1 MSTPLK
7 KISIH
12 SSGEQA
18 RTQCER
24 TSIFG
29 HFVGIWG
36 SQCNSCFLLVGIWG
50 TQTQTKINPG
60 YYQFCKNLQLQLQE
74 WWVNVWKTQLRI
86 RSSLNICFG
95 ISLLGQV
102 CRDRT
107 KIYQTLRPVCSPL
120 QCRGWAHGE
129 EWPSECH
136 VLTQKPMPEGQGE
149 GVERRGSSCI
159 ISLTPKGRG
168 TIISLCVDQSRR
180 VRRGWKWILYG
191 NLLVLPDLICTYR
204 WCYLYLYK

>member
-95 ISLLGQV
+95 ISLLGA
-102 CRDRT
+102 CNPTSGGAPAWWSKDRSWHR
-107 KIYQTLRPVCSPL
+107 KQALRHQRAS
-120 QCRGWAHGE
+120 
-129 EWPSECH
+129 
-136 VLTQKPMPEGQGE
+136 
-149 GVERRGSSCI
+149 
-159 ISLTPKGRG
+159 
-168 TIISLCVDQSRR
+168 
-180 VRRGWKWILYG
+180 WKELSWGNGDLY
-191 NLLVLPDLICTYR
+191 NWL
-204 WCYLYLYK
+204 

>member
-50 TQTQTKINPG
+50 TQTQTKINPS
-60 YYQFCKNLQLQLQE
+60 YYQFYKNLQLQLQE
-74 WWVNVWKTQLRI
+74 WWVNVWKTQPRI
-86 RSSLNICFG
+86 RSSLNLCFG
-95 ISLLGQV
+95 VYSVKSAKTGQRSIKLWDQPALPFNAGVGPRGGVTQWMSCADPKTNAWGHGWGGGEKRLL
-102 CRDRT
+102 
-107 KIYQTLRPVCSPL
+107 LHPL
-120 QCRGWAHGE
+120 
-129 EWPSECH
+129 SY
-136 VLTQKPMPEGQGE
+136 
-149 GVERRGSSCI
+149 S
-159 ISLTPKGRG
+159 
-168 TIISLCVDQSRR
+168 
-180 VRRGWKWILYG
+180 
-191 NLLVLPDLICTYR
+191 
-204 WCYLYLYK
+204 

>member
-50 TQTQTKINPG
+50 TQTQTKINPS
-60 YYQFCKNLQLQLQE
+60 YYQFYKNLQLQLQE
-74 WWVNVWKTQLRI
+74 WWVNVWKTQPRI
-86 RSSLNICFG
+86 RSSLNLCFG
-95 ISLLGQV
+95 VYSVKSAKTGQ
-102 CRDRT
+102 RSIKLWD
-107 KIYQTLRPVCSPL
+107 QPALPFN
-120 QCRGWAHGE
+120 A
-129 EWPSECH
+129 
-136 VLTQKPMPEGQGE
+136 
-149 GVERRGSSCI
+149 GVE
-159 ISLTPKGRG
+159 PKGR
-168 TIISLCVDQSRR
+168 SDPVNVMCWPKNQCLRAR
-180 VRRGWKWILYG
+180 VRGWREEAPPASS
-191 NLLVLPDLICTYR
+191 LLLLREEEQSSHSV
-204 WCYLYLYK
+204 